1 MIDKIIDNLYVSDA
15 NSVISQRGQVELK
28 KLQVSHILTVSAMG
42 IPERSQI
49 PGVEYK
55 FLFVMDSITQD
66 ILANNLLIKKLICFF
81 FLDIGLKFIEDA
93 INDGGTVLVH
103 CEVGMSRSVVFVMAY
118 LMRRYQWSVEKA
130 LLHVRTARPIAH
142 PNDGFLRQLQVFQKT
157 GYKADVGSM
166 ARSPEYQRWCSMN
179 GIVPITDLAS
189 VPPSEGN
196 NEPSG
201 SDIEYR
207 CRKCRRVLFYGEHVL
222 KHATSSKNLHDD
234 DFCSDGNATDECEF
248 GVLLTP
254 MKWMDLSSYEGKIL
268 CPSCNEKL
276 GNYVWGGRICLGI
289 DGKKCGTPG
298 IRLILCPSC
307 NEKLGN
313 YVWGGRICLGID
325 GKKCGTPVR
334 PWVQI
339 HKGKVDLRA
348 ASGAKN
354 RIGDGEGPMI
364 VRPPVPRIVEPHPE
378 GNREDGETPKEDSA
392 RSTNRD
398 ILGSIVPE
406 MVKTLIH
413 SLNSI
418 HGPESERP
426 PFQHTF
432 GPPQQPKNGF
442 QHRD

>member
-179 GIVPITDLAS
+179 GIVPITGEYLAS

-289 DGKKCGTPG
+289 DGKKCGTP
-298 IRLILCPSC
+298 
-307 NEKLGN
+307 
-313 YVWGGRICLGID
+313 
-325 GKKCGTPVR
+325 VR

-392 RSTNRD
+392 RSTNRVSTVRVSAT
-398 ILGSIVPE
+398 ITSAPYL
-406 MVKTLIH
+406 
-413 SLNSI
+413 
-418 HGPESERP
+418 
-426 PFQHTF
+426 
-432 GPPQQPKNGF
+432 
-442 QHRD
+442 